1 MSGPILTMDFET
13 DPFEYGLNPRP
24 FACGL
29 YNGQDFESIWSP
41 KCATQM
47 LERLKSL
54 PPAVIYMHNGG
65 KFDIF
70 FILESLE
77 ADMLIINGRV
87 VSAHIGH
94 HEVRDSFSIIPVALS
109 QYKKDDI

>member
-29 YNGQDFESIWSP
+29 YNGQDFESIWSA

-87 VSAHIGH
+87 VSAHTVSYTH
-94 HEVRDSFSIIPVALS
+94 LRAHETGRNLVCR
-109 QYKKDDI
+109 